1 MAQTTRDN
9 LKDNFQAGDIPKE
22 GDYKNLIDSSLSIK
36 DNNSG
41 SISLS
46 GSITLSSNIS
56 ASGYLSAQH
65 ITASKGILLGYG
77 GYIHGVDS
85 NAHGNNTFNP
95 IINNLADY
103 GIIFGNNTTG
113 TSILGKT
120 QLIDASGSVQIDSGT
135 GDIQFQS
142 NNSTSIT
149 FNTTA
154 GHITASGNISS
165 SGQGINYLGG
175 DTIIVGKLKVSGS
188 DITMMSGSISASGN
202 ISASG
207 DIYSNKY
214 FIGDGEGNTAINRNS
229 NGILFGNIYEPTI
242 LRGEIIQANQSGGL
256 WVSAGSITSSQNII
270 ATGSIIGSTIS
281 SSGAIIGSTL
291 AIDSIT
297 STAAE
302 LNLLDGVSGLVKAD
316 FTKLAAINTSAVEL
330 NYLDGLTSGEATQI
344 KAINTKT
351 ISNTQWGYVGN
362 MNQNVTNESSVQF
375 AAITLLKSNVFTGT
389 YGESIATEG
398 QSFRLRLSECPGIPG
413 RASNLIAKSTPSSIK
428 NPSVSVSSVVLATV
442 ASAELSVNAFKV
454 TAGFFEISLGN
465 ESNADFGGGEVIINF
480 TIF

>member
-165 SGQGINYLGG
+165 
-175 DTIIVGKLKVSGS
+175 
-188 DITMMSGSISASGN
+188 
-202 ISASG
+202 SG

-454 TAGFFEISLGN
+454 TNGSFEISLGN
-465 ESNADFGGGEVIINF
+465 EAAGDFVGGNVDINF